1 MRAARVIACVA
12 VAAALP
18 TAGCFGGGD
27 DDDPP
32 EAAARDALPAAQ
44 AQPPAPT
51 TAGTLAQVADVGPA
65 RERLAFV
72 NLAAVAGAPVGRAAL
87 LDRVLGPGA
96 RAAGASEAGTVVR
109 VGDAATVLHGDDGA
123 PVVRGADGALARALA
138 DPRPATSAITPDAP
152 SAVQSCLG
160 ETLAQTVL
168 GPGTM
173 GRDAALGAGLA
184 EGGDPAAQLRI
195 CAAPRLIRHIHATER
210 ALERRF
216 RGTGATGRGARD
228 RRARDRRRRG
238 PGRRALRAC
247 AARPPERAVARC
259 ARSPGAEPSQRRNTG
274 APAAGEAAARQPRMG
289 AF

>member
-96 RAAGASEAGTVVR
+96 RAAGAREAGTVVR

-138 DPRPATSAITPDAP
+138 DPRPATSAIAPDAP
-152 SAVQSCLG
+152 SAAQACLG
-160 ETLAQTVL
+160 ETIAQTVL

-184 EGGDPAAQLRI
+184 EGDELRI
-195 CAAPRLIRHIHATER
+195 AALRAPRLIRQIHATER

-216 RGTGATGRGARD
+216 RGTGATVARGRD
-228 RRARDRRRRG
+228 RRARDRRGEG

-247 AARPPERAVARC
+247 AARPPGRGR
-259 ARSPGAEPSQRRNTG
+259 
-274 APAAGEAAARQPRMG
+274 AAARARRALSHNPATPGAPRPVKLPRVNHVWELS
-289 AF
+289 

>member
-27 DDDPP
+27 DDAPP

-96 RAAGASEAGTVVR
+96 RAAGAREAGTVVR

-138 DPRPATSAITPDAP
+138 DPRPATSVIAPNAP
-152 SAVQSCLG
+152 SAVQACLG
-160 ETLAQTVL
+160 ETVAQTLL

-184 EGGDPAAQLRI
+184 EGGELRI
-195 CAAPRLIRHIHATER
+195 CSAPRLIRQIHATER

-216 RGTGATGRGARD
+216 RGTGATVAETEIGEREIVGAKVPAD
-228 RRARDRRRRG
+228 ALSE
-238 PGRRALRAC
+238 RALLALL
-247 AARPPERAVARC
+247 
-259 ARSPGAEPSQRRNTG
+259 GAG
-274 APAAGEAAARQPRMG
+274 APLRALAGR
-289 AF
+289 